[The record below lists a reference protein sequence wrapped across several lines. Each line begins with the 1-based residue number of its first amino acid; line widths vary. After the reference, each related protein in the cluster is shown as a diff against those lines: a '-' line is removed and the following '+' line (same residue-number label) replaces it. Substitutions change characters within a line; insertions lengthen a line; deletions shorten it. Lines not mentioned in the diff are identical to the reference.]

1 MDEAC
6 ASIKVELASMPSE
19 LDELERR
26 IRQLEIEKVALK
38 KESDEASKKRLSD
51 LEGELNSLLEK
62 DKSLTKKWKEEK
74 EAILKVKEIK
84 EKLEKAKFDLDVA
97 LSHSQYEKAGE
108 LQYKTIPEL
117 EKKLKESDVK
127 GSDHKLLSEVV
138 DEEQIAKIIS
148 RMTNIPLSKIEKGDR
163 EKVLDLKKT
172 LAKRVIGQDEA
183 LALVSDA
190 ILRQRAGIKD
200 SNRPIG
206 SFLFLGPTGVGKTE
220 VARALAESLFDSESH
235 IIRIDMSEYME
246 KYSTSRLI
254 GAPPGY
260 VGYEEGG
267 QLTEKVRRNPYSIV
281 LFDEIE
287 KAHPEVFNL
296 LLQMLDDGRLT
307 DSQGRV
313 VDFKN
318 TIIIMTSNL
327 GSEYLLHNERDKVEG
342 LLHQTFKPE
351 FLNRIDEIVYFSPLS
366 KETQSKIVDK
376 MLNNLNERLKE
387 SYYSFTFSK
396 KLKDY
401 ILDSAYSPVY
411 GARPIKRFIQN
422 KVETIIA
429 NKIISQEVDTSHKY
443 EVDYDDKEV
452 IIKKV

>member
-26 IRQLEIEKVALK
+26 IRQLEIEKAALK
-38 KESDEASKKRLSD
+38 KENDDASKKRLAD
-51 LEGELNSLLEK
+51 LENELSSLLSK
-62 DKSLTKKWKEEK
+62 DKELTKKWKEEK
-74 EAILKVKEIK
+74 DSILKVKQIK
-84 EKLEKAKFDLDVA
+84 EKLEKARFDLDVA
-97 LSHSQYEKAGE
+97 LSHSEYEKAGE

-117 EKKLKESDVK
+117 EKKLKESDNK
-127 GSDHKLLSEVV
+127 EDHKLLSEVV

-327 GSEYLLHNERDKVEG
+327 GSEYLLNNERDKVDA

-366 KETQSKIVDK
+366 KETQSKIVEK

-387 SYYSFTFSK
+387 SYYSFEFSDA
-396 KLKDY
+396 LKSW
-401 ILDSAYSPVY
+401 ILDSAYSPTY

-429 NKIISQEVDTSHKY
+429 NKIISQEVDTNHKY
-443 EVDYDDKEV
+443 LVDYNGKEV
-452 IIKKV
+452 IINQE

>member
-1 MDEAC
+1 M
-6 ASIKVELASMPSE
+6 
-19 LDELERR
+19 
-26 IRQLEIEKVALK
+26 
-38 KESDEASKKRLSD
+38 LS
-51 LEGELNSLLEK
+51 
-62 DKSLTKKWKEEK
+62 
-74 EAILKVKEIK
+74 
-84 EKLEKAKFDLDVA
+84 
-97 LSHSQYEKAGE
+97 QM
-108 LQYKTIPEL
+108 
-117 EKKLKESDVK
+117 
-127 GSDHKLLSEVV
+127 V
-138 DEEQIAKIIS
+138 DEEQIARIIS

-163 EKVLDLKKT
+163 EKVLDLKST
-172 LAKRVIGQDEA
+172 LSRRVIGQDEA
-183 LALVSDA
+183 LSLVSDA

-206 SFLFLGPTGVGKTE
+206 SFMFLGPTGVGKTE

-296 LLQMLDDGRLT
+296 LLQVLDDGRLT

-313 VDFKN
+313 VDFRN
-318 TIIIMTSNL
+318 TIIIMTSNI
-327 GSEYLLHNERDKVEG
+327 GSEFLLNDERDKVDA

-366 KETQSKIVDK
+366 KDTQAKIVDK
-376 MLNNLNERLKE
+376 MLNNLNKRLQE
-387 SYYSFTFSK
+387 SYYSFEFSDGLK
-396 KLKDY
+396 KW
-401 ILDSAYSPVY
+401 ILESSYSPIY

-422 KVETIIA
+422 KVETTIA
-429 NKIISQEVDTSHKY
+429 NKIISQEVDTKSKY
-443 EVDYDDKEV
+443 LVDYQNNEV
-452 IIKKV
+452 VVKKI